1 MQVKKIYQGN
11 SFAINPWLMTNKI
24 FNLFLVDWSLA
35 NFVAIRQ
42 NSIGQI
48 RYVMKDLLKYLPFFG
63 PYFMQV
69 LNVLLYF
76 YQVMFYIILFRG

>member
-1 MQVKKIYQGN
+1 MKCLC
-11 SFAINPWLMTNKI
+11 SFV
-24 FNLFLVDWSLA
+24 FLVDWSLA

-48 RYVMKDLLKYLPFFG
+48 RYVIKDLLKYIPFFG

-69 LNVLLYF
+69 RILYF
-76 YQVMFYIILFRG
+76 LLSLQGTMTFSFSI